1 MEHQVVIIWTGTKG
15 YIDDVATEDLKKFE
29 EGLISFVENSH
40 PGLLEKLR
48 ERKKLD
54 EEIEGELK
62 SAVTEFKG
70 RFASDARSASA

>member
-1 MEHQVVIIWTGTKG
+1 
-15 YIDDVATEDLKKFE
+15 
-29 EGLISFVENSH
+29 
-40 PGLLEKLR
+40 LLEKLR